1 MGNRFF
7 RSSDE
12 LPERPAD
19 PAVRRANLRRIGR
32 LFAPYK
38 QRLGGVLLL
47 IVAAAVLGVVP
58 AFLLQNLL
66 EAIQRN
72 DTTSLSLN
80 AGGIIAI
87 AIVTGVLGVIQ
98 TLLSNQVGQR
108 VMHDLRAAVFRHL
121 QRLSLAFFTRT
132 RTGEVQSRIS
142 NDIGGVQSVVTN
154 TATSI
159 ASNVTT
165 VVATMAGMLVLNWK
179 LALFAFAL
187 IPLFVLLTRRVG
199 NERRRIAKTTQETQ
213 ADISSLVQESLSV
226 SGILLGKTMGR
237 GDELAD
243 RFEADSLR
251 LADLEVRQRM
261 AGRWVMA
268 SIQTSFA
275 IMPAAVYWFGGL
287 ALASGS
293 TAVSIPMLVAFT
305 TLQTRLFFPVGSLL
319 GVSLDVQTSLALF
332 DRIFEYLDQPV
343 EIAEKPD
350 AIVVGRAGD
359 VVFDHVWFRYGDDW
373 TLQDVSFTVPAGST
387 TALVGETG
395 SGKTTLGYL
404 TARLYDPSRGSIGIG
419 GIDIRDLS
427 FQALSDLVGVVS
439 QETYL
444 FHESVRENLRF
455 AKPDATDQEIEQAAA
470 AARIHHVIAA
480 LPEGYDTVVG
490 ERGYRFSGG
499 EKQRIAIARTILRNP
514 PILVLDE
521 ATSSLDTAT
530 ERLVQEALDR
540 LSEGRTTI
548 AIAHRLSTVRD
559 ADQIIVLDHG
569 RVVESGRHED
579 LIFAGGRYAALAAR
593 GLDLDAGVP
602 ALSEDS
608 ALASVGDAA
617 D

>member
-1 MGNRFF
+1 MGMFF
-7 RSSDE
+7 HHAGPA
-12 LPERPAD
+12 PERPAD
-19 PAVRRANLRRIGR
+19 PAVRKANLRRIGR
-32 LFAPYK
+32 LFRHYK
-38 QRLGGVLLL
+38 LRLGGVLGL
-47 IVAAAVLGVVP
+47 IVVSSALGVVP
-58 AFLLQNLL
+58 AFLLKHVL

-72 DTTSLSLN
+72 DTRALSLN
-80 AGGIIAI
+80 AGGMIAI
-87 AIVTGVLGVIQ
+87 AVATGILGVLQ

-142 NDIGGVQSVVTN
+142 NDIGGVQNVVTN

-159 ASNVTT
+159 ASSVTT
-165 VVATMAGMLVLNWK
+165 VVATMVGMVLLNWE

-187 IPLFVLLTRRVG
+187 IPFFVLLTRRVG
-199 NERRRIAKTTQETQ
+199 NERRRIAKTTQETL

-237 GDELAD
+237 TNELAD
-243 RFEADSLR
+243 RFETDSLR
-251 LADLEVRQRM
+251 LADLEVKQRM

-268 SIQTSFA
+268 SIQTSFS

-287 ALASGS
+287 ALAHGS
-293 TAVSIPMLVAFT
+293 HAVSVPMLVSFT

-319 GVSLDVQTSLALF
+319 GVGLDVQTSLALF

-343 EIAEKPD
+343 DIEERPGAV
-350 AIVVGRAGD
+350 AVGRVGD
-359 VVFDHVWFRYGDDW
+359 VVFDGVWFKYGDEW
-373 TLQDVSFTVPAGST
+373 TLEDVSFTVPAGTT

-404 TARLYDPSRGSIGIG
+404 AARLYDVGRGSVS
-419 GIDIRDLS
+419 IDGVDVRDLS
-427 FQALSDLVGVVS
+427 FKALSDLVGVVS

-444 FHESVRENLRF
+444 FHASVRENLRF
-455 AKPDATDQEIEQAAA
+455 AKPDATDAEIEAAA
-470 AARIHHVIAA
+470 QAARIHHVIAA
-480 LPEGYDTVVG
+480 LPEGYDTIVG

-521 ATSSLDTAT
+521 ATSSLDTET

-559 ADQIIVLDHG
+559 ADQIVVLDHG
-569 RVVESGRHED
+569 RVVEIGRHEE
-579 LIFAGGRYAALAAR
+579 LILAGGRYTALAAR
-593 GLDLDAGVP
+593 DAELGSLA
-602 ALSEDS
+602 AL
-608 ALASVGDAA
+608 
-617 D
+617 

>member
-1 MGNRFF
+1 MFF
-7 RSSDE
+7 HSSEAPPD
-12 LPERPAD
+12 RPAD
-19 PAVRRANLRRIGR
+19 PALRRANLRRIGR
-32 LFAPYK
+32 LFAPYRH
-38 QRLGGVLLL
+38 RLGGVLLL
-47 IVAAAVLGVVP
+47 IVVSAGLGVLP
-58 AFLLQNLL
+58 AFLLKRAL
-66 EAIQRN
+66 EAIGHN
-72 DTTSLSLN
+72 DTRALSYA
-80 AGGIIAI
+80 AGGMIAI
-87 AIVTGVLGVIQ
+87 AVVTGALGVIQ

-121 QRLSLAFFTRT
+121 QRLSLAFFTGT

-142 NDIGGVQSVVTN
+142 NDIGGVQNVVTN

-165 VVATMAGMLVLNWK
+165 VVATMAGMLVLNWM

-199 NERRRIAKTTQETQ
+199 NERRRIAKTTQETL

-243 RFEADSLR
+243 RFEGDSRR

-275 IMPAAVYWFGGL
+275 VMPAAVYWFGGL
-287 ALASGS
+287 ALVHGWSG
-293 TAVSIPMLVAFT
+293 AISIPVLVSFT

-319 GVSLDVQTSLALF
+319 GVGLDVQTSLALF
-332 DRIFEYLDQPV
+332 DRIFEYLDQPIDI
-343 EIAEKPD
+343 EERPD
-350 AIVVGRAGD
+350 ALAAGRAGD
-359 VVFDHVWFRYGDDW
+359 VVFDHVWFRYADEW

-404 TARLYDPSRGSIGIG
+404 TARLYDVTRGSVSIGDV
-419 GIDIRDLS
+419 DIRDLS
-427 FQALSDLVGVVS
+427 FLALSDLVGVVS

-455 AKPDATDQEIEQAAA
+455 AKPDATDGEIEAAA
-470 AARIHHVIAA
+470 EAARIHHVIAA
-480 LPEGYDTVVG
+480 LPDGYDTIVG

-521 ATSSLDTAT
+521 ATSSLDTET
-530 ERLVQEALDR
+530 ERLVQEALDG

-548 AIAHRLSTVRD
+548 AIAHRLSTIRD
-559 ADQIIVLDHG
+559 ADQIVVLDHG
-569 RVVESGRHED
+569 RVVERGRHED
-579 LIFAGGRYAALAAR
+579 LIRAGGRYALLAAR
-593 GLDLDAGVP
+593 DADLADEPP
-602 ALSEDS
+602 AAAAA
-608 ALASVGDAA
+608 ALA
-617 D
+617 

>member
-1 MGNRFF
+1 MGMFF
-7 RSSDE
+7 HSAEPAPQRT
-12 LPERPAD
+12 AD
-19 PAVRRANLRRIGR
+19 PVMRRANLRRIGPLFVAYR
-32 LFAPYK
+32 L
-38 QRLGGVLLL
+38 RLGALLLL
-47 IVAAAVLGVVP
+47 IVVSAGVGVVP
-58 AFLLQNLL
+58 AFLLKRVL
-66 EAIQRN
+66 EAIARN
-72 DTTSLSLN
+72 DTAALSLN
-80 AGGIIAI
+80 AGGMIAI
-87 AIVTGVLGVIQ
+87 AIATGVLGVLQ

-121 QRLSLAFFTRT
+121 QQLSLAFFTRT

-142 NDIGGVQSVVTN
+142 NDIGGVQNVVTN

-165 VVATMAGMLVLNWK
+165 VVATMVGMLLLSWQ

-187 IPLFVLLTRRVG
+187 IPLFAFLTQRVG
-199 NERRRIAKTTQETQ
+199 NERRRIAKTTQETL

-237 GDELAD
+237 GNELAD
-243 RFEADSLR
+243 RFESESRR

-268 SIQTSFA
+268 SIQTSFS

-287 ALASGS
+287 ALAGGS
-293 TAVSIPMLVAFT
+293 HAISIPVLVAFT

-319 GVSLDVQTSLALF
+319 GVGLDVQTSLALF

-343 EIAEKPD
+343 DIVEKPD
-350 AIVVGRAGD
+350 APAAAVAGD
-359 VVFDHVWFRYGDDW
+359 VAFDHVWFRYGEEW
-373 TLQDVSFTVPAGST
+373 TVQDVSFTVPAGTT

-404 TARLYDPSRGSIGIG
+404 VARLYDVDRGAITID

-427 FQALSDLVGVVS
+427 FKALSDLVGVVS

-444 FHESVRENLRF
+444 FHASVRDNLRF
-455 AKPDATDQEIEQAAA
+455 AKPDATDDEIEAAA
-470 AARIHHVIAA
+470 EAARIHEVISV
-480 LPEGYDTVVG
+480 LPDGYDTVVG

-559 ADQIIVLDHG
+559 ADQIVVLDHG
-569 RVVESGRHED
+569 RVVESGRHDD
-579 LIFAGGRYAALAAR
+579 LIRAGGRYAGLVNRDAQLSAAAPAASTVAALA
-593 GLDLDAGVP
+593 P
-602 ALSEDS
+602 AS
-608 ALASVGDAA
+608 
-617 D
+617 

>member
-1 MGNRFF
+1 VRRFLP
-7 RSSDE
+7 STEES
-12 LPERPAD
+12 PERPAD
-19 PAVRRANLRRIGR
+19 PALRRANLRRIGS
-32 LFAPYK
+32 LFAPYRP
-38 QRLGGVLLL
+38 RLGGLLLL
-47 IVAAAVLGVVP
+47 IVGSAALGVVP
-58 AFLLQNLL
+58 AFLLKRVL
-66 EAIQRN
+66 EAIAQN
-72 DTTSLSLN
+72 DTASLSVA
-80 AGGIIAI
+80 AGGMIAI
-87 AIVTGVLGVIQ
+87 AVATGVLGVIQ

-121 QRLSLAFFTRT
+121 QQLSLAFFTRT

-142 NDIGGVQSVVTN
+142 NDIGGVQNVVTN

-165 VVATMAGMLVLNWK
+165 VVATMVGMLLLSWQ

-199 NERRRIAKTTQETQ
+199 NERRRIAKTTQETL

-237 GDELAD
+237 GNELAD
-243 RFEADSLR
+243 RFEADSRR
-251 LADLEVRQRM
+251 LANLEVRQRM

-275 IMPAAVYWFGGL
+275 VMPAAVYWFGGL
-287 ALASGS
+287 ALAGGS
-293 TAVSIPMLVAFT
+293 DAVSLPLLVAFT

-319 GVSLDVQTSLALF
+319 GVGLDVQTSLALF
-332 DRIFEYLDQPV
+332 DRIFEYLDQPIDIV
-343 EIAEKPD
+343 EKPD
-350 AIVVGRAGD
+350 AKAVATAGD
-359 VVFDHVWFRYGDDW
+359 VAFEDVWFRYGDEW
-373 TLQDVSFTVPAGST
+373 TLEDVSFTVPAGTT

-404 TARLYDPSRGSIGIG
+404 AARLYDVSRGRITIDGV
-419 GIDIRDLS
+419 DIRNLS
-427 FQALSDLVGVVS
+427 FQALSELVGVVS

-444 FHESVRENLRF
+444 FHASVRENLRF
-455 AKPDATDQEIEQAAA
+455 AKPDATDEELEQAAE
-470 AARIHHVIAA
+470 AARIHGVINA
-480 LPEGYDTVVG
+480 LPDGYDTIVG

-514 PILVLDE
+514 PILILDE
-521 ATSSLDTAT
+521 ATSSLDAET

-569 RVVESGRHED
+569 RIAESGRHEE
-579 LIFAGGRYAALAAR
+579 LIRAGGRYSALVSRDSELATTAPLPPELPALAQ
-593 GLDLDAGVP
+593 AG
-602 ALSEDS
+602 
-608 ALASVGDAA
+608 
-617 D
+617 

>member
-1 MGNRFF
+1 
-7 RSSDE
+7 
-12 LPERPAD
+12 
-19 PAVRRANLRRIGR
+19 V
-32 LFAPYK
+32 
-38 QRLGGVLLL
+38 
-47 IVAAAVLGVVP
+47 
-58 AFLLQNLL
+58 QN
-66 EAIQRN
+66 
-72 DTTSLSLN
+72 
-80 AGGIIAI
+80 
-87 AIVTGVLGVIQ
+87 
-98 TLLSNQVGQR
+98 
-108 VMHDLRAAVFRHL
+108 
-121 QRLSLAFFTRT
+121 
-132 RTGEVQSRIS
+132 
-142 NDIGGVQSVVTN
+142 VVTN

-165 VVATMAGMLVLNWK
+165 VVATMAGMLFLNWK

-187 IPLFVLLTRRVG
+187 IPLFAFLTRRVG
-199 NERRRIAKTTQETQ
+199 NERRRIAKTTQETL

-237 GDELAD
+237 GAALAD

-251 LADLEVRQRM
+251 LAELEVRQRM

-293 TAVSIPMLVAFT
+293 SAISIPVLVAFT

-319 GVSLDVQTSLALF
+319 GVGLDVQTSLALF

-343 EIAEKPD
+343 DIEEKPD
-350 AIVVGRAGD
+350 ALAAGRAGD
-359 VVFDHVWFRYGDDW
+359 VVFDRVWFRYGEGW
-373 TLQDVSFTVPAGST
+373 TLQDVSFTVPAGTT

-404 TARLYDPSRGSIGIG
+404 AARLYDVSRGSITIG
-419 GIDIRDLS
+419 GVDLRDLS
-427 FQALSDLVGVVS
+427 FAALTDLVGVVS

-455 AKPDATDQEIEQAAA
+455 AKPDATDEEIEAAA
-470 AARIHHVIAA
+470 GAARIHHVIAA
-480 LPEGYDTVVG
+480 LPDGYDTVVG

-499 EKQRIAIARTILRNP
+499 EKQRIAIARTMLRNP

-521 ATSSLDTAT
+521 ATSSLDTET

-540 LSEGRTTI
+540 LSAGRTTI

-559 ADQIIVLDHG
+559 ADQIVVLDHG
-569 RVVESGRHED
+569 RVVEIGRHEM
-579 LIFAGGRYAALAAR
+579 LLEAGGRYAT
-593 GLDLDAGVP
+593 
-602 ALSEDS
+602 
-608 ALASVGDAA
+608 LASRDAELVTA
-617 D
+617 